1 MIKYCPFDERY
12 RCYIW
17 IDNEVLR
24 YAQQESEELFRSNWN
39 EIVRIS
45 KYIAAQNCSSELL
58 FYCICK
64 AAIFRS
70 FLQKISSYNLSY
82 QAKPKNGRNVE
93 ISTKKG
99 L

>member
-39 EIVRIS
+39 EIVFLLDRVKVLES
-45 KYIAAQNCSSELL
+45 YIKSIGGTVPPEFPSDN
-58 FYCICK
+58 K
-64 AAIFRS
+64 
-70 FLQKISSYNLSY
+70 
-82 QAKPKNGRNVE
+82 
-93 ISTKKG
+93 
-99 L
+99 